1 LCGTISL
8 KFVMFGTVVPPHP
21 APHTHTTLHT
31 QFSLEKTHDGTAT
44 GASRFI
50 LRIPS
55 VAHIT
60 SGAFKEPHK
69 AIV

>member
-1 LCGTISL
+1 VWHHFFEICDVWYGGT
-8 KFVMFGTVVPPHP
+8 
-21 APHTHTTLHT
+21 PHTHTTLHT